1 MRTLIVEDEPL
12 AAERLNLMLNRYDP
26 GQEVLATTDS
36 VEDTVRWLLQNE
48 APDLLLMDI
57 HLADGLCFNIF
68 KHVEVACPVIFTTSY
83 DRYAIQAFQV
93 HSIDYLLKPINYQGL
108 AHALEKW
115 QNLRKHYP
123 TLQAQQIG
131 ELSSAVLQKPKTYKT
146 RLLIKFGDHL
156 HYKNLSDTAY
166 FYADGKTV
174 YLVGHD
180 ARRFVVEYTLEEL
193 EEMLDP
199 TQFFRLNRKIIAQI
213 EGIKDVRILPN
224 SRYRVLLKPPTD
236 DELFVSRDRWASF
249 KEWLEQ

>member
-12 AAERLNLMLNRYDP
+12 AAERLSLMLSRYDP

-36 VEDTVRWLLQNE
+36 VEETVRWLLQND

-93 HSIDYLLKPINYQGL
+93 NSIDYLLKPINYQGL
-108 AHALEKW
+108 AQALEKW
-115 QNLRKHYP
+115 QSLRRHYP
-123 TLQAQQIG
+123 ALQSQQIG
-131 ELSSAVLQKPKTYKT
+131 ELGQAILQKPKSYKS

-180 ARRFVVEYTLEEL
+180 TRRFVVEYTLEEL
-193 EEMLDP
+193 EEVLDP
-199 TQFFRLNRKIIAQI
+199 TQFFRLNRKIITQI
-213 EGIKDVRILPN
+213 DGVKDVRILPN
-224 SRYRVLLKPPTD
+224 CRYRVLLKPPTD
-236 DELFVSRDRWASF
+236 DEVFVSRDRWASF
-249 KEWLEQ
+249 KEWLEH